1 MICLVLK
8 KMKSMEQAIPVF
20 VEMPFGKKQIFAT
33 SLSGRVC
40 KQNIIFKNRNC
51 RLDESIKTCQFA
63 VLGQIAIGSNG
74 WGLLLFT
81 FTFFSSAH
89 FPKCRW
95 KIVTKKKE
103 SCNAQGNAIAWQ
115 GIVNFSFYYSFF
127 VQFSKWS
134 MKKNHENGNN
144 DGN

>member
-1 MICLVLK
+1 MGIEMAECEDEELYGKEYLQWKKQTLDKQVNHYLK
-8 KMKSMEQAIPVF
+8 KMCNQVSLIKKTSESLFKVEKTERLKAIPVF

-51 RLDESIKTCQFA
+51 RLDESIKACQFT

-89 FPKCRW
+89 FPKCR
-95 KIVTKKKE
+95 
-103 SCNAQGNAIAWQ
+103 
-115 GIVNFSFYYSFF
+115 
-127 VQFSKWS
+127 
-134 MKKNHENGNN
+134 
-144 DGN
+144 